1 MVVVTCCKG
10 HFTYLPTGFGY
21 SATFIHDDVTG
32 ATLSLNLSEN
42 MLWNVTQ
49 RCFGNFRLRKKL
61 PQTHQLQ
68 ELDQCLSSNQI
79 S

>member
-42 MLWNVTQ
+42 ML
-49 RCFGNFRLRKKL
+49 
-61 PQTHQLQ
+61 
-68 ELDQCLSSNQI
+68 
-79 S
+79 